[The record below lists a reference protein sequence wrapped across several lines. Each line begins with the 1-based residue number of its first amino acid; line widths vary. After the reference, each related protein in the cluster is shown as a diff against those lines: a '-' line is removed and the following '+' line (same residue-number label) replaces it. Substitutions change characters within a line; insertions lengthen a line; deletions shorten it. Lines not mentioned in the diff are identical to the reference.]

1 MEKRNKLVLIVDD
14 EEDLR
19 DTVEYK
25 FSSSGFQVATAV
37 DGVDALEKLET
48 IKPDL
53 IILDVNMPRMNGI
66 EFYNEIKGSD
76 DKPPYPVLV
85 LTARANMEQL
95 FKDLDVDGFM
105 PKPFDLDALYKEG
118 ESIIKKYSG
127 TVMTAAGKEEI
138 RARRICIA
146 ENEKAVSDQL
156 AIAFLD
162 AGYVVN
168 TAQSGASLIKRV
180 SLDLPDVVIV
190 KLRLNDISGDVAILK
205 LKRMAIAEGVKFVLY
220 SDRTGDKAE
229 ITSQISNKGDLDAFV
244 ASNESADLL
253 DAIDGLF

>member
-1 MEKRNKLVLIVDD
+1 MNTDKTIMIVDD

-25 FSSSGFQVATAV
+25 FSSSGFNVVTAV
-37 DGVDALEKLET
+37 DGVDALEKLKT
-48 IKPDL
+48 INPDL
-53 IILDVNMPRMNGI
+53 IILDMNMPRMNGLD
-66 EFYNEIKGSD
+66 FYNKITGSE

-105 PKPFDLDALYKEG
+105 PKPFDLDALYQEG
-118 ESIIKKYSG
+118 AAIVKKASG
-127 TVMTAAGKEEI
+127 LVKTGDGAAQK

-146 ENEKAVSDQL
+146 ENEKAVSDKL

-180 SLDLPDVVIV
+180 GLDVPDVVVV
-190 KLRLNDISGDVAILK
+190 KLSLNDIAGDVAILK
-205 LKRMAIAEGVKFVLY
+205 LKRLEIAQKVKFVLY
-220 SDRTGDKAE
+220 SNTGADKDQVL
-229 ITSQISNKGDLDAFV
+229 SQIASKGDIDDFVVSYDPATLVDKVDA
-244 ASNESADLL
+244 
-253 DAIDGLF
+253 LF